1 MAMSARDLA
10 AVIESYLEADDSGNG
25 GSNGSGS
32 NGSGSGGS
40 LVSADSGTQ
49 RQVQQL
55 AQKTDQLQKATD
67 ALQSD
72 MASIKNNLQMS
83 AILPL
88 LLNQSLTAVQ
98 QTPPG
103 GGSPIT
109 SGSVNLGDTVEF
121 KQADPLTALLPALLM
136 GGGFGDSGSGG
147 TDNSSNMLL
156 LVLAI
161 SGKL

>member
-32 NGSGSGGS
+32 SGSM
-40 LVSADSGTQ
+40 VSADNGTQ
-49 RQVQQL
+49 RQLQRL
-55 AQKTDQLQKATD
+55 AQKTDQLQKDTD
-67 ALQSD
+67 ALQSE
-72 MASIKNNLQMS
+72 MSSVKNNLQMS

-88 LLNQSLTAVQ
+88 LMNQSLTVVND
-98 QTPPG
+98 PG
-103 GGSPIT
+103 GTLT
-109 SGSVNLGDTVEF
+109 SGDTIEF
-121 KQADPLTALLPALLM
+121 KQGDMLTTLLPVLLM
-136 GGGFGDSGSGG
+136 GGLGDSGSGG

-156 LVLAI
+156 LALAI

>member
-1 MAMSARDLA
+1 MSARDLA
-10 AVIESYLEADDSGNG
+10 AMIESYLEADDSGNG

-32 NGSGSGGS
+32 SGTM
-40 LVSADSGTQ
+40 VSADSGTQ
-49 RQVQQL
+49 RQVQRL
-55 AQKTDQLQKATD
+55 AQKTDQLQKDTD
-67 ALQSD
+67 ALQSE

-98 QTPPG
+98 EIPPG
-103 GGSPIT
+103 GGTAATTGP
-109 SGSVNLGDTVEF
+109 VNLGGTVEF

-136 GGGFGDSGSGG
+136 GGGFGGSGSGG
-147 TDNSSNMLL
+147 TDNSANMLL

-161 SGKL
+161 SGGLG